1 MLSVAV
7 QLYWPPSDVLSGE
20 NVYITELVLLSATAV
35 ELLGN
40 TIFMSGCTTKPTTTL
55 AEQFSE

>member
-20 NVYITELVLLSATAV
+20 NVCITELVLLSATAV
-35 ELLGN
+35 ELGN
-40 TIFMSGCTTKPTTTL
+40 TIFMSGCTTKPTTVV
-55 AEQFSE
+55 AEQFSV